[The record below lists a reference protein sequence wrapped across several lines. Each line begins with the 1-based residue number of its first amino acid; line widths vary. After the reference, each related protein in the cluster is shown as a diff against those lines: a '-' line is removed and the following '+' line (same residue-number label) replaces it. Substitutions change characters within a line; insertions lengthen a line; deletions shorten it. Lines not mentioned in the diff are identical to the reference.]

1 MGWEIGPPDIGRNKI
16 MGFTLNEM
24 KANLARERQVVKDMI
39 SAMKETRKAIK
50 VSRQM
55 QSALRAEIRRE
66 TQINRVVKADHRA
79 AVKAAR
85 AAARAEK
92 VAARIAKA
100 EARLADLRLRAN
112 APKTIRKNYRKA
124 SNAVVYSAD
133 QIAAMNAERGL
144 A

>member
-1 MGWEIGPPDIGRNKI
+1 
-16 MGFTLNEM
+16 MGFTLNQM

-92 VAARIAKA
+92 VATRIAKA
-100 EARLADLRLRAN
+100 EARLADLRLKAN
-112 APKTIRKNYRKA
+112 APKQIRKNQRKA
-124 SNAVVYSAD
+124 SSVTVYTAE
-133 QIAAMNAERGL
+133 QIAAMNA
-144 A
+144 